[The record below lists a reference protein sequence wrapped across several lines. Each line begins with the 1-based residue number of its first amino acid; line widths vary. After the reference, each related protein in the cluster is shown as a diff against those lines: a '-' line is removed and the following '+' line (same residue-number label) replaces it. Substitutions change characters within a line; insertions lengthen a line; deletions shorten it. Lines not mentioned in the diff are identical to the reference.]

1 MQANSNPPNSRKYG
15 RYAGYVVV
23 DSGLCWVGDP
33 CRVLHTKKPRA
44 IGKTWEEF
52 IDPMSEFKMVP
63 IKTHGKTIK
72 IPTNAPVNAR
82 QYGEGTGVCVQTG
95 VGDGIYPVF
104 VKEGKVG
111 GGAKRVKAVTVL
123 FIEQ

>member
-1 MQANSNPPNSRKYG
+1 LILDCG
-15 RYAGYVVV
+15 
-23 DSGLCWVGDP
+23 
-33 CRVLHTKKPRA
+33 CRVLHTKKPKA

-52 IDPMSEFKMVP
+52 IDPIKM
-63 IKTHGKTIK
+63 HRKTIK

-111 GGAKRVKAVTVL
+111 RGAKRVKAVTVL
-123 FIEQ
+123 FIE